1 MSAIVIAA
9 NWFAAFNK
17 QNVDDLLSLYDDK
30 AEHFSP
36 RLMKN
41 YPETK
46 GLIKGKSAMRDWWQG
61 AFDKMPSLRYHPI
74 EIREE
79 NDIVFLEY
87 KRTVDGEEDQIV
99 KEYLQIKAGKIIFSN
114 VLQKN

>member
-1 MSAIVIAA
+1 MSPTQIAT

-17 QNVDDLLSLYDDK
+17 QSVDDLLSLYDDN

-36 RLMKN
+36 RLLKN
-41 YPETK
+41 HPETK

-79 NDIVFLEY
+79 NDMVFLEY
-87 KRTVDGEEDQIV
+87 KRTVDEEPEQVV
-99 KEYLQIKAGKIIFSN
+99 KEYLQVKDGKIVFSK
-114 VLQKN
+114 VL

>member
-1 MSAIVIAA
+1 MSPTQIAT
-9 NWFAAFNK
+9 NWFAAFNT
-17 QNVDDLLSLYDDK
+17 QNIEDLLSLYDDN

-36 RLMKN
+36 RLLKN
-41 YPETK
+41 HPETK
-46 GLIKGKSAMRDWWQG
+46 GMIKGKTVMRDWWQG

-87 KRTVDGEEDQIV
+87 KRTVDGEAEQIV
-99 KEYLQIKAGKIIFSN
+99 KEYLQINDGKIVFSK
-114 VLQKN
+114 VLQ

>member
-1 MSAIVIAA
+1 MSLKQIAT

-17 QNVDDLLSLYDDK
+17 QNVDDLLSLYDDN

-36 RLMKN
+36 RLLKN
-41 YPETK
+41 HPETK
-46 GLIKGKSAMRDWWQG
+46 GLIKGKSAMREWWQG
-61 AFDKMPSLRYHPI
+61 AFDKMPSLRYSPI

-87 KRTVDGEEDQIV
+87 KRTADGDVDQII
-99 KEYLQIKAGKIIFSN
+99 KEYLQIKGGKIVFSK
-114 VLQKN
+114 VL

>member
-1 MSAIVIAA
+1 MSPTLIAT

-17 QNVDDLLSLYDDK
+17 QNVDDLLSLYDDN

-36 RLMKN
+36 RLLKN
-41 YPETK
+41 HPDTK

-61 AFDKMPSLRYHPI
+61 AFDKMPTLRYHPI

-79 NDIVFLEY
+79 NDLVFLEY
-87 KRTVDGEEDQIV
+87 IRMVDGEEDQVV
-99 KEYLQIKAGKIIFSN
+99 KEYLLVKDGRIVFSK
-114 VLQKN
+114 VL